1 MERLTGKEAKSLKEA
16 YAKVYS
22 EQATPDYAS
31 MSDEE
36 FAALVKKSG
45 NPEGLMAKRKQQQI
59 AARENSRA
67 NYTADDAKADQ
78 EKAKVEAENKRRAS
92 RGEDPLPTS
101 QPAQTSQPTAKPPTD
116 QEKVR
121 AEYDRLRNSTDP
133 KERAQAGTYG
143 RQMAAAGAAK
153 KDFSGYQSASDA
165 KKNLPAPAQR
175 TSIAQRLQAIRDMR
189 ARSQSRITAQGGKP
203 ATPAVQPKTQPAAAQ
218 PAAQPKVQSTAQ
230 PKVQPTTNPNQQSSL
245 NNTVRSGTGG
255 SIPASVT
262 SRVLNTGSL
271 RDKQDAMDTVNRRY
285 ASSLDQLATDMII
298 QKSGGTLSPEAR
310 ARLDAM
316 RQRRM
321 QNASPALQSTLQ
333 DIQNRRNAARNRAAG
348 KTETPMT
355 VTTGSGSNATTTTYA
370 AGTSKSDPNLAA
382 EIKTT
387 KNLIKKGSGTPTGNT
402 IKTKVNPD
410 SSLSVTQKRDPA
422 TTKRIKD
429 SLNLF

>member
-1 MERLTGKEAKSLKEA
+1 MERLTGKGAKSLKEA

-67 NYTADDAKADQ
+67 NYTADDARADQ

-92 RGEDPLPTS
+92 KGEDPLPTS

-153 KDFSGYQSASDA
+153 KDFSGYQSAADA

-175 TSIAQRLQAIRDMR
+175 TSIADRLKAIRDMR

-218 PAAQPKVQSTAQ
+218 PAAQPKVQPAAQ
-230 PKVQPTTNPNQQSSL
+230 PKVQPAANPNQQSSL
-245 NNTVRSGTGG
+245 KSTVRSG
-255 SIPASVT
+255 SSQVPT
-262 SRVLNTGSL
+262 SNTV
-271 RDKQDAMDTVNRRY
+271 Q
-285 ASSLDQLATDMII
+285 
-298 QKSGGTLSPEAR
+298 
-310 ARLDAM
+310 
-316 RQRRM
+316 
-321 QNASPALQSTLQ
+321 
-333 DIQNRRNAARNRAAG
+333 
-348 KTETPMT
+348 
-355 VTTGSGSNATTTTYA
+355 
-370 AGTSKSDPNLAA
+370 
-382 EIKTT
+382 T
-387 KNLIKKGSGTPTGNT
+387 KM
-402 IKTKVNPD
+402 NPD
-410 SSLSVTQKRDPA
+410 SSLRVTQKRDPA
-422 TTKRIKD
+422 TTKKIKD

>member
-1 MERLTGKEAKSLKEA
+1 MERLTGKGAKSLKEA

-67 NYTADDAKADQ
+67 NYTADDARADQ
-78 EKAKVEAENKRRAS
+78 EKAKVEAENRRRAS

-101 QPAQTSQPTAKPPTD
+101 QASQPTAKPPTD

-121 AEYDRLRNSTDP
+121 AEYDRLRNSKDP
-133 KERAQAGTYG
+133 KERAQAATYG
-143 RQMAAAGAAK
+143 KQMAAAGASNK
-153 KDFSGYQSASDA
+153 NFSGYQSAANA

-175 TSIAQRLQAIRDMR
+175 TSIADRLKAIRDMR
-189 ARSQSRITAQGGKP
+189 ASSQSRITAQGGKP

-218 PAAQPKVQSTAQ
+218 PAAQPKVQPTAQ

-245 NNTVRSGTGG
+245 NNTVQSA
-255 SIPASVT
+255 AS
-262 SRVLNTGSL
+262 RALNTGSL
-271 RDKQDAMDTVNRRY
+271 KDKQDAMDTVNNNY
-285 ASSLDQLATDMII
+285 ASSLGKLASDMII

-310 ARLDAM
+310 ARLDAA
-316 RQRRM
+316 RERAM
-321 QNASPALQSTLQ
+321 QNASPSARRTIQDLQ
-333 DIQNRRNAARNRAAG
+333 DRRNASRNRAQG
-348 KTETPMT
+348 NLGRPMT
-355 VTTGSGSNATTTTYA
+355 VTTGSGANATTRTYA
-370 AGTSKSDPNLAA
+370 AGTPLSDPNLAA
-382 EIKTT
+382 EIKNAR
-387 KNLIKKGSGTPTGNT
+387 NLIKTGSGTPTGNT
-402 IKTKVNPD
+402 VQTKMNPD
-410 SSLSVTQKRDPA
+410 SSLRVTQKRDPA